1 MYASHRFAKFAASAL
16 VAGGLGLAAVATA
29 GTAGA
34 ISSTDDTFLAEIT
47 AEGIS
52 YDSPKDAIYAAHD
65 VCFALDDGADPVD
78 LGMEILD
85 EHRPDHRSGR
95 RLRARLGGHL
105 LPRARLGLRIDPSP
119 RGGPAAAAG
128 PPHHHL
134 PTNPTHPAAVPCI

>member
-34 ISSTDDTFLAEIT
+34 ISSSDDTFLAEIS

-52 YDSPKDAIYAAHD
+52 YDSQKDAIYAAHD
-65 VCFALDDGADPVD
+65 VCIALDEGADPVD

-85 EHRPDHRSGR
+85 ATD
-95 RLRARLGGHL
+95 LTT
-105 LPRARLGLRIDPSP
+105 DQ
-119 RGGPAAAAG
+119 
-128 PPHHHL
+128 
-134 PTNPTHPAAVPCI
+134 AAVFVLASVDTYCPELGSVFE